1 MTAALLYCAVSLAAA
16 RPSYRAPDARDVQPD
31 GTIYRRFDYDLMAQV
46 HARAAAR
53 RESYGKYTYDP
64 ETWLPVAEKR
74 PAAPP
79 RPIRPDDSALRAARI
94 KRAALRRRR
103 SQASGGDPLWWINS
117 PALGNPGC
125 PWSYVTIP
133 AAY

>member
-1 MTAALLYCAVSLAAA
+1 MTLAVCCALALVAA
-16 RPSYRAPDARDVQPD
+16 RPASRDVELD
-31 GTIYRRFDYDLMAQV
+31 GTVYRHFDYELMAKI
-46 HARAAAR
+46 HARHAAK
-53 RESYGKYTYDP
+53 REIYGKYTYDP
-64 ETWLPVAEKR
+64 ETWLPVPETR
-74 PAAPP
+74 LAAAP

-94 KRAALRRRR
+94 ERAALRRRR

-117 PALGNPGC
+117 PAFGNPGC